1 MTTPRDLLIVA
12 MDGESGRPAD
22 RGSLSLALAG
32 AEVVDL
38 LGARAVALD
47 GDRVVPGDLPS
58 LDDPLL
64 REAASSLVRQAPYES
79 VEDWLWRRGR
89 DLSSAYVTAF
99 ETEGQLTR
107 QRRRLVSFRAGD
119 LALVDS
125 PARRGAVDRWESHEP
140 VLVALATAAGLYGEP
155 LDETEAAEDSPNTPD
170 SPSAPDTSDALDI
183 ADDAVATVL
192 AAVNDAVMELE
203 AVRQRRSIEDAA
215 FDNVW
220 RGL

>member
-12 MDGESGRPAD
+12 MDGESGRPTD

-32 AEVVDL
+32 AEVIDL
-38 LGARAVALD
+38 LGVQAVELD
-47 GDRVVPGDLPS
+47 GDRIVPGGRPS
-58 LDDPLL
+58 LEDPLL
-64 REAASSLVRQAPYES
+64 REAESALTQQAPYES

-89 DLSSAYVTAF
+89 DLSSAYLTAF
-99 ETEGQLTR
+99 ETEGGLTR

-119 LALVDS
+119 VALVDS

-140 VLVALATAAGLYGEP
+140 VLVALATAAGLYGDP
-155 LDETEAAEDSPNTPD
+155 LGEADEAAEGSPKTPD
-170 SPSAPDTSDALDI
+170 APDTPDI
-183 ADDAVATVL
+183 TDDAVATVL

-215 FDNVW
+215 FDNIW
-220 RGL
+220 RGF

>member
-12 MDGESGRPAD
+12 MDGESGRPTD

-32 AEVVDL
+32 AEVIDL
-38 LGARAVALD
+38 LGAQAVELD
-47 GDRVVPGDLPS
+47 GDRIVPGGRPS
-58 LDDPLL
+58 LEDPLL
-64 REAASSLVRQAPYES
+64 REAESALTQQAPYES

-89 DLSSAYVTAF
+89 DLSSAYLTAF
-99 ETEGQLTR
+99 ETEGGLTR

-119 LALVDS
+119 VALVDS

-140 VLVALATAAGLYGEP
+140 VLVALATAAGLYGDP
-155 LDETEAAEDSPNTPD
+155 LGEADEAAEGSQKTPD
-170 SPSAPDTSDALDI
+170 APDAPDI
-183 ADDAVATVL
+183 TDDAVATVL

-215 FDNVW
+215 FDNIW
-220 RGL
+220 RGF

>member
-12 MDGESGRPAD
+12 MDVESGRPAD

-32 AEVVDL
+32 AEVIDL
-38 LGARAVALD
+38 LGARAVELD
-47 GDRVVPGDLPS
+47 GDRIVPGGRPS

-64 REAASSLVRQAPYES
+64 REAESALTRQEPYES

-89 DLSSAYVTAF
+89 DLSSVYLAAF
-99 ETEGQLTR
+99 ETEGRLTR
-107 QRRRLVSFRAGD
+107 QRRRLMSFRAGD
-119 LALVDS
+119 VALVDS

-140 VLVALATAAGLYGEP
+140 VLVALVTAAALHGEP
-155 LDETEAAEDSPNTPD
+155 LDEDAEESPKPPD
-170 SPSAPDTSDALDI
+170 VPDIT
-183 ADDAVATVL
+183 DDAVATVL

-215 FDNVW
+215 FDNIW
-220 RGL
+220 RGF

>member
-32 AEVVDL
+32 AEVIDL
-38 LGARAVALD
+38 LGARAVELD
-47 GDRVVPGDLPS
+47 GDRIVPGGPPA

-64 REAASSLVRQAPYES
+64 RAAESALTRQEPYES

-89 DLSSAYVTAF
+89 DLSSAYLTAF

-119 LALVDS
+119 VALVDS

-155 LDETEAAEDSPNTPD
+155 LDEAAETDEDSPNTPD
-170 SPSAPDTSDALDI
+170 SSNAPDI
-183 ADDAVATVL
+183 ADDEVATVL

-215 FDNVW
+215 FDNIW
-220 RGL
+220 RGV

>member
-32 AEVVDL
+32 AEVIDL
-38 LGARAVALD
+38 LGVRAVELD
-47 GDRVVPGDLPS
+47 GDRIVPGGGPS
-58 LDDPLL
+58 LEDPLL
-64 REAASSLVRQAPYES
+64 REPESALTHQEPYES

-89 DLSSAYVTAF
+89 DLSSAYLTAF
-99 ETEGQLTR
+99 ETEGGLTR

-119 LALVDS
+119 VALVDS

-155 LDETEAAEDSPNTPD
+155 LGEAAEDSTN
-170 SPSAPDTSDALDI
+170 TSDAPDASDTPDI
-183 ADDAVATVL
+183 TDDAVATVL

-215 FDNVW
+215 FDNIW
-220 RGL
+220 RGF